1 MKKGLWKRACG
12 WVNRLNQSGW
22 LARPCGDG
30 NLVRLPD
37 GSKSGAI
44 YDVTKA
50 GWRRVA

>member
-1 MKKGLWKRACG
+1 MKKGLWKRECG
-12 WVNRLNQSGW
+12 WVNRLNQSGY

-30 NLVRLPD
+30 RVRLPD